1 MPENHPV
8 IAASYNNLGYAY
20 GKLGDHKKQLDY
32 YLKALAIRE
41 KVLPE
46 NHPDIAAS
54 YNNVGHAYYELG
66 DYKKALEYYQRL
78 LSIQNDTLL

>member
-1 MPENHPV
+1 MINK
-8 IAASYNNLGYAY
+8 YAFIS
-20 GKLGDHKKQLDY
+20 KTK
-32 YLKALAIRE
+32 KALRE
-41 KVLPE
+41 NRL
-46 NHPDIAAS
+46 DIATS

>member
-1 MPENHPV
+1 M
-8 IAASYNNLGYAY
+8 
-20 GKLGDHKKQLDY
+20 
-32 YLKALAIRE
+32 
-41 KVLPE
+41 PE
-46 NHPDIAAS
+46 NHPDISAS